1 MFDEKP
7 KYKVLFVRMMNGTPL
22 LVGKKKTSRNPD
34 LVRWRRKEYRVD
46 WTKPLFRQRSVNHY
60 VYDLDE
66 GQMLTAGQRDGIDP
80 ALNKAVFKD
89 RLAEQLTNLAT
100 KDSIFDISIVG
111 MIILVVLGLAVGIV
125 VSQNLM
131 G

>member
-34 LVRWRRKEYRVD
+34 LVKWRRKQYRVD

-66 GQMLTAGQRDGIDP
+66 GQMLTQGQRDRIDP

-89 RLAEQLTNLAT
+89 RLAEQLTNAAT
-100 KDSIFDISIVG
+100 KSSMFDIAFIG
-111 MIILVVLGLAVGIV
+111 MIVLVALGFAIGIV
-125 VSQNLM
+125 VSQNFM